1 MNVISEMQSALA
13 DGKALYH
20 KKDYNVAIEKIES
33 ILGSSS
39 NKRLLSEVKCPKCV
53 RWTPANS

>member
-1 MNVISEMQSALA
+1 MVNVISELQSALA

-39 NKRLLSEVKCPKCV
+39 NKRLLSEVKCHKKSSL
-53 RWTPANS
+53 AH